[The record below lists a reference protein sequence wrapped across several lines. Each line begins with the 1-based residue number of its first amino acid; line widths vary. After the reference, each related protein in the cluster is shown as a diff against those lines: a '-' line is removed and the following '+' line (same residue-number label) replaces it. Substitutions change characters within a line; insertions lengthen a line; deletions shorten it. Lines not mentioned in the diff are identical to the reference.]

1 MTVQQ
6 QVRAQ
11 PLARMSGIDTVLV
24 VDDHPLFCDALVL
37 TLRNAFDLSEVK
49 TANSLSQAM
58 ELLGGGLSP
67 DAIVLDLNL
76 PDVSGAEGLVA
87 LRRRVPETPITV
99 VSALMK
105 PRMVA
110 AALAAGAQGFVTKD
124 ADRDGMCDAFRRMW
138 SGETYVPEGYSP
150 EDAEADAANSQKE
163 VMSRLSTLTPQ
174 QTKILRLVCEGKPN
188 KLIAYDLSIAE
199 TTVKAHVTAILRKLG
214 AHSRTQAVLIAKEAQ
229 FFTSAP

>member
-1 MTVQQ
+1 MLSDQTRSRGRLRV
-6 QVRAQ
+6 
-11 PLARMSGIDTVLV
+11 SDIDTVLV

-37 TLRNAFDLSEVK
+37 TLRSAFELSEVR
-49 TANSLSQAM
+49 TANSLAQAV
-58 ELLGGGLSP
+58 EVLSSGLTP

-76 PDVSGAEGLVA
+76 PDVAGSEGLVS
-87 LRRRVPETPITV
+87 LRRRLPDVPITV

-110 AALAAGAQGFVTKD
+110 AALAAGAQGFVPKD
-124 ADRDGMCDAFRRMW
+124 VDREQMCAAFRSMW
-138 SGETYVPEGYSP
+138 SGEIYSPEGYNP
-150 EDAEADAANSQKE
+150 NDADAESVQSQQDILN
-163 VMSRLSTLTPQ
+163 RLSTLTPQ
-174 QTKILRLVCEGKPN
+174 QTKILKLVCEGKPN

-229 FFTSAP
+229 FFNSAP

>member
-1 MTVQQ
+1 MLSQQ
-6 QVRAQ
+6 SSSKRNLKV
-11 PLARMSGIDTVLV
+11 SDIETVLV

-37 TLRNAFDLSEVK
+37 TLRSSFDLSDVR
-49 TANSLSQAM
+49 TANSLSQTM
-58 ELLGGGLSP
+58 ELLSNGLVP

-76 PDVSGAEGLVA
+76 PDVSGTEGLVS
-87 LRRRVPETPITV
+87 LRRRLPEVPITV

-110 AALAAGAQGFVTKD
+110 ATLAAGARGFVPKD
-124 ADRDGMCDAFRRMW
+124 VDREHMCAAFRSMW
-138 SGETYVPEGYSP
+138 SGEIYTPVGYDP
-150 EDAEADAANSQKE
+150 NDVDADSAQSQQDILN
-163 VMSRLSTLTPQ
+163 RLSTLTPQ
-174 QTKILRLVCEGKPN
+174 QTKILKLVCEGKPN

-229 FFTSAP
+229 FFNSAP